1 MSELCVNLQWQR
13 RGFAL
18 NVEFDAPAQGITA
31 LFGASG
37 CGKTT
42 LLRCI
47 AGLDRADSGNVSLQ
61 GICWQNS
68 ARNIFVPTDRR
79 RLGYV
84 FQDAAL
90 LDHLTVA
97 GNLAYGYRRT
107 PVAERSVTLDQAVDW
122 TGIGHLLT
130 RRTHGLSG
138 GERSRV
144 AMARALATSP
154 RLLLMDEPLAALD
167 MQAKAEILPYLER
180 LHRELSVPVLYV
192 SHALDEVARLADH
205 LVYLEQGRSL
215 AAGDMSAML
224 TRIDLPL
231 SHSDEASAVIEARV
245 VSRDA
250 EYQLATL
257 EFNGQALRMPDA
269 GLAVGAPARV
279 RILARDVSL
288 SCTLH
293 ENTSILNIFPVTLV
307 SLHADRPAQVLV
319 GLEAAGVPLLAR
331 LTRKSW
337 HELGF
342 AVGQRVYAQ
351 VKSVALLG

>member
-1 MSELCVNLQWQR
+1 
-13 RGFAL
+13 
-18 NVEFDAPAQGITA
+18 VEFDAPAQGITA

-37 CGKTT
+37 SGKTT

-47 AGLDRADSGNVSLQ
+47 AGLDRADSGDVSLQ
-61 GICWQNS
+61 GACWQNS
-68 ARNIFVPTDRR
+68 ARNIFVPTHRR

-97 GNLAYGYRRT
+97 GNLEYGYRRT
-107 PVAERSVTLDQAVDW
+107 PAAERSVTLDQAMNW

-144 AMARALATSP
+144 ALARALATSP

-167 MQAKAEILPYLER
+167 MPAKAEILPYLER
-180 LHRELSVPVLYV
+180 LHRELSIPVLYV

-205 LVYLEQGRSL
+205 MVYLEQGRSL
-215 AAGDMSAML
+215 AAGDLAAML
-224 TRIDLPL
+224 TRTDLPL
-231 SHSDEASAVIEARV
+231 SHSDEASAVIAARV

-257 EFNGQALRMPDA
+257 EFNGQILRVPDG
-269 GLAVGAPARV
+269 GLAVGAAARV

-288 SCTLH
+288 SRTLH
-293 ENTSILNIFPVTLV
+293 ENTSILNIFPVTLT

-337 HELGF
+337 HELGL

>member
-1 MSELCVNLQWQR
+1 MSELCVNLHWQR
-13 RGFAL
+13 PGFTL
-18 NVEFDAPAQGITA
+18 EVEFDIPAQGIIA

-47 AGLDRADSGNVSLQ
+47 AGLDRADRGNVSLQ
-61 GICWQNS
+61 GACWQNS
-68 ARNIFVPTDRR
+68 ARAVFVPTHRR

-97 GNLAYGYRRT
+97 GNLEFGYRRT
-107 PVAERSVTLDQAVDW
+107 PVEERSITLDQAVEW
-122 TGIGHLLT
+122 TGIGHLLP

-154 RLLLMDEPLAALD
+154 RLMLMDEPLAALD
-167 MQAKAEILPYLER
+167 LQAKAEILPYLER

-205 LVYLEQGRSL
+205 MVYLEQGRSL
-215 AAGDMSAML
+215 AAGDLSAML
-224 TRIDLPL
+224 TRTDLPL
-231 SHSDEASAVIEARV
+231 SHSDEASAVIQARV
-245 VSRDA
+245 ISRDA

-257 EFNGQALRMPDA
+257 EFNGQALRVPDG
-269 GLAVGAPARV
+269 GLAVGALARV

-288 SCTLH
+288 SRELH
-293 ENTSILNIFPVTLV
+293 NNTSILNIFPVTLV
-307 SLHADRPAQVLV
+307 SLQADRPAQVLV
-319 GLEAAGVPLLAR
+319 GLQAAGVPLLAR
-331 LTRKSW
+331 ITRKSW
-337 HELGF
+337 QELGF
-342 AVGQRVYAQ
+342 ALGQRVYAQ

>member
-18 NVEFDAPAQGITA
+18 DVAFDVPAQGITA
-31 LFGASG
+31 VFGASG

-47 AGLDRADSGNVSLQ
+47 AGLDRADTGQVSLE
-61 GICWQNS
+61 GACWQNS
-68 ARNIFVPTDRR
+68 ARNIFVPTHRR

-97 GNLAYGYRRT
+97 GNLEYGYRRT
-107 PVAERSVTLDQAVDW
+107 PLAERSVSLDQAVDW
-122 TGIGHLLT
+122 TGIGSLLA
-130 RRTHGLSG
+130 RRTQGLSG

-144 AMARALATSP
+144 AIARALATSP

-167 MQAKAEILPYLER
+167 TQAKSDILPYLER
-180 LHRELSVPVLYV
+180 LHRELSIPVLYV

-205 LVYLEQGRSL
+205 MVYLEQGRQL
-215 AAGDMSAML
+215 AAGDLSAML
-224 TRIDLPL
+224 TRPDLPL
-231 SHSDEASAVIEARV
+231 SHSDEASAVIDARV
-245 VSRDA
+245 QGLDA
-250 EYQLATL
+250 KYRLATL
-257 EFNGQALRMPDA
+257 EFNGQKLHVPDS
-269 GLAVGAPARV
+269 GLTLGASARV

-288 SCTLH
+288 SREWH
-293 ENTSILNIFPVTLV
+293 DDTSILNIFPVTLV
-307 SLHADRPAQVLV
+307 SLHEDRPAQVLV
-319 GLEAAGVPLLAR
+319 GLEAAGVTLLAR
-331 LTRKSW
+331 VTRKSW
-337 HELGF
+337 HELGL

>member
-1 MSELCVNLQWQR
+1 VSELCVNLQWQR
-13 RGFAL
+13 PGFTL

-47 AGLDRADSGNVSLQ
+47 AGLDRADRGNVSLP
-61 GICWQNS
+61 GTCWQNS
-68 ARNIFVPTDRR
+68 ARHIFVPTHRR

-97 GNLAYGYRRT
+97 GNLDYGYRRT

-122 TGIGHLLT
+122 TGIGHLLA

-167 MQAKAEILPYLER
+167 MQAKLEILPYLER

-205 LVYLEQGRSL
+205 MVYLEQGRSI
-215 AAGDMSAML
+215 ATGDLSAML
-224 TRIDLPL
+224 TRTDLPL
-231 SHSDEASAVIEARV
+231 SHSDEASAVIETRV

-250 EYQLATL
+250 EYHLATL
-257 EFNGQALRMPDA
+257 EFNGQVLHVPDS
-269 GLAVGAPARV
+269 GLAVGVLARV

-288 SCTLH
+288 SRESH
-293 ENTSILNIFPVTLV
+293 DNTSILNIFPVTLV
-307 SLHADRPAQVLV
+307 SLQVDRPAQVLV

-331 LTRKSW
+331 ITRKSW